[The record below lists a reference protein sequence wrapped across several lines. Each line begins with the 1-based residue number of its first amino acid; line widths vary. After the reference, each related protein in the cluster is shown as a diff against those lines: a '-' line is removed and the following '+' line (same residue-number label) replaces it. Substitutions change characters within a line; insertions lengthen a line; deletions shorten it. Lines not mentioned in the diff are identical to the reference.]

1 VPRLSGRFVALNWA
15 VLVFLVVAAAVALT
29 VRPEW
34 RAKLQLG
41 EKPLVGEMP
50 EAGARFIESNDLPGQ
65 VFNAQE
71 WGGYLIYR
79 WYPSRRVFI
88 DGRVDMYGP
97 EVVNAYLDVVTVKDS
112 WREVLDRNAVR
123 TVLTGRDSAL
133 SVLLL
138 ASGGW
143 QRVFRGE
150 VEDVFVRP

>member
-1 VPRLSGRFVALNWA
+1 VAQRLVERLAWARERPVPRLPWRLLALNWV
-15 VLVFLVVAAAVALT
+15 VLVFLVGAAAVALT
-29 VRPEW
+29 ARPDW

-50 EAGARFIESNDLPGQ
+50 EAGVRFIEANDLPGQ

-97 EVVNAYLDVVTVKDS
+97 EVTQDYWPWPRSRTGA
-112 WREVLDRNAVR
+112 VLDRNGAH
-123 TVLTGRDSAL
+123 GAD
-133 SVLLL
+133 
-138 ASGGW
+138 
-143 QRVFRGE
+143 
-150 VEDVFVRP
+150 P